1 MKKRKFTTREMALLI
16 GTLVY
21 TFPGVQFGPLF
32 YRNLEFDKDS
42 AFKSALGNLEGN
54 VTLSPERITDLI
66 WWVKI
71 FLSHLGILIMEV
83 LTAPSLRMLLIQAG
97 GLQLV
102 IMKPRDFGLRLKLII
117 TLMFWSFKQLNWDLI
132 SFLDP
137 LTIDI
142 SELSLI
148 T

>member
-66 WWVKI
+66 WWVKNLPSSFRNI
-71 FLSHLGILIMEV
+71 DHGSPNSTLTTDASHTGWEV
-83 LTAPSLRMLLIQAG
+83 TTGHNETQ
-97 GLQLV
+97 
-102 IMKPRDFGLRLKLII
+102 
-117 TLMFWSFKQLNWDLI
+117 
-132 SFLDP
+132 
-137 LTIDI
+137 
-142 SELSLI
+142 
-148 T
+148 